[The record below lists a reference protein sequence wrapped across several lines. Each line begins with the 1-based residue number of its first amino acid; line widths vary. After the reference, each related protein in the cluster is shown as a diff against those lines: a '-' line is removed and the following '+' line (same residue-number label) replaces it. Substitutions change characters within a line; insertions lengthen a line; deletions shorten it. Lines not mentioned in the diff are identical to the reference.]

1 MENPANIG
9 WLCPDHV
16 PRPDAQYFDKPFE
29 WFVGKSCKLGF
40 LTGLK
45 SPRTEFMWVQ
55 VTGQDTIDGVR
66 MLTGYLDNDP
76 AYVRDYRNGDGVA
89 FERNEICDVHE

>member
-9 WLCPDHV
+9 WLCPDHA

-66 MLTGYLDNDP
+66 MLTGYNDP